1 MEKDWLMLNAITFA
15 RSERN
20 PFTWLIFS
28 YSCRLLHAFQ
38 QGSLSS
44 GCFPSCNLQAI
55 SDSSHPS
62 EKPLLTGSPLPLAFL
77 HHDRC
82 RCPREA
88 ARKSVKAGF

>member
-1 MEKDWLMLNAITFA
+1 MEKDSLMLNAITFA

-20 PFTWLIFS
+20 PFYLAYFFLFLSSSTCFS
-28 YSCRLLHAFQ
+28 T
-38 QGSLSS
+38 GSLSS
-44 GCFPSCNLQAI
+44 DCFPSCNLQAI